1 MDRFV
6 ISVNDWKPLTIITK
20 PSLLDVAAV
29 LDPPRL
35 CSFSSMKSYF
45 SETIDVNREVICIYL
60 IVIYVT
66 NLAIL
71 LTYST
76 EIEFI
81 WSAMKLKC
89 DH

>member
-1 MDRFV
+1 
-6 ISVNDWKPLTIITK
+6 
-20 PSLLDVAAV
+20 
-29 LDPPRL
+29 
-35 CSFSSMKSYF
+35 MKSYF